1 MATGRFAAL
10 GDSSASVRV
19 QYVFTTCLSRY
30 AKWSDDDETDDV
42 INLHPPLRAL
52 HWLKACLLERDG
64 RAVADALA
72 PHALDACCLLRVAL
86 FARTLLPSLIRACSV
101 STTTA
106 SAFVS
111 PTCFTRVVRSVACHV
126 TTLKPS
132 PFQRSILVHGLRL
145 VALQLLQRRSIVV
158 RLQDELKTNAAALT
172 MAALAQSS
180 EFDEQE
186 LPALWTDAADVWVH
200 RATRATAAVMH
211 QQWLAFLGCLSLPL
225 MRTSALVFRTWCI
238 LVMKLGRCITDL
250 SAAAVPLRAALE
262 LWHTCH
268 ARHEHMGAHHVLGL
282 AVWLVRVERPRF
294 VEILAPVDAPPL
306 LALAAAMR
314 AGAFAPDVAHIV
326 STWLVQ
332 PNAEPDAEAGTETA
346 PEPAPSAATAAAAR
360 QLCAQLQLYL
370 VAGGVRPERALQR
383 CQDAVRV
390 LSALGGVHGGGGGGG
405 SVPGAGPEMLRCMLC
420 CAAPV
425 NCVFL
430 PCGHLA
436 ACLTCAARL
445 LGAVMRCPVCRG
457 ESEAKPVF
465 VP

>member
-1 MATGRFAAL
+1 MTTSRFAAFS
-10 GDSSASVRV
+10 DNSARVRV
-19 QYVFTTCLSRY
+19 QHVFTTCLSRY
-30 AKWSDDDETDDV
+30 ARWCEEEDADEV
-42 INLHPPLRAL
+42 MILHPPMRLL

-72 PHALDACCLLRVAL
+72 AHALDACSLLRIPL

-101 STTTA
+101 SAATA
-106 SAFVS
+106 NAFVT
-111 PTCFTRVVRSVACHV
+111 PTCFARVVRSLACHV

-132 PFQRSILVHGLRL
+132 PFQRSILVHSLRL
-145 VALQLLQRRSIVV
+145 VALQLLQRRSIAV
-158 RLQDELKTNAAALT
+158 RLPDELKTNAAVLT

-180 EFDEQE
+180 EFGEDE
-186 LPALWTDAADVWVH
+186 LPALWTDTADVWVH
-200 RATRATAAVMH
+200 RSTRATDQVLR

-250 SAAAVPLRAALE
+250 SADAVPLRAALE

-282 AVWLVRVERPRF
+282 AVWLVRIKRPRF
-294 VEILAPVDAPPL
+294 PEMMAPVDAPPL

-326 STWLVQ
+326 TTWLAK
-332 PNAEPDAEAGTETA
+332 PGAEAA
-346 PEPAPSAATAAAAR
+346 PAPSAAVSAAAR
-360 QLCAQLQLYL
+360 QLGAQLQLYL
-370 VAGGVRPERALQR
+370 VAGGVRPERVLQR

-390 LSALGGVHGGGGGGG
+390 LSALGGEPCSSS
-405 SVPGAGPEMLRCMLC
+405 SVSAGAEMVRCMLC
-420 CAAPV
+420 CVAPV